1 MESTKQNQA
10 TTNQLDFLSSLFEAR
25 MTRDSS
31 DQKVL
36 TYSDCCE
43 RLYLTM
49 LILQLLNQY
58 PTYRQLASK
67 YARDTKH
74 SNYDHFRMY
83 STDLY
88 NFAYF
93 IMGDDSALAKLKD
106 PEGAKKI
113 RSTVSFPMMGFNRY
127 LLDLQT
133 GIASVS
139 NLQLFLNIESKL
151 KIHNTNY
158 KSIRRDLFSWSSTTD
173 KNKAVSVTKL
183 LYAARAKLR
192 NSDIIDDL
200 EKLASDRNLEVG
212 TVKDNEPKI
221 STPDISTASQDI
233 ALYRYLVGSE
243 NLIGV
248 KRFLEYAMS
257 GKSIPNTIVKA
268 YLPAIKIIDD
278 LVQAGPGFVSMLR
291 ALATRAQKNRK

>member
-1 MESTKQNQA
+1 MTTKLTEPTEN
-10 TTNQLDFLSSLFEAR
+10 TLDFLSSLFEAR
-25 MTRDSS
+25 MTRDSG
-31 DQKVL
+31 DHKVL
-36 TYSDCCE
+36 TYTDCSE
-43 RLYLTM
+43 RLYITL

-58 PTYRQLASK
+58 PTYRQLASR
-67 YARDTKH
+67 YAKDTKH
-74 SNYDHFRMY
+74 SNYNRFRMY

-88 NFAYF
+88 NFVYF
-93 IMGDDSALAKLKD
+93 VTGDDEALNKLKD

-113 RSTVSFPMMGFNRY
+113 RKNITFPVMGFNRF
-127 LLDLQT
+127 LTELQT
-133 GIASVS
+133 GIVGKG

-151 KIHNTNY
+151 KINNTSY
-158 KSIRRDLFSWSSTTD
+158 KTIRRDLFNWSTV
-173 KNKAVSVTKL
+173 NERNQAEAVTKL
-183 LYAARAKLR
+183 LFAARAKLR
-192 NSDIIDDL
+192 NSDIIDDI
-200 EKLASDRNLEVG
+200 EKLASDRNLEVSR
-212 TVKDNEPKI
+212 VKDNEPKI

-233 ALYRYLVGSE
+233 ALYRYLVGAE

-291 ALATRAQKNRK
+291 ALATRAQKQKK